1 MLKRTSLRLRLT
13 VLMICL
19 TVLPVATVTWLAANN
34 TRSSVETEIVGADTS
49 RMLWA
54 DQYMNELIEQIDV
67 LFYTLQI
74 DQELMRGLGDID
86 NPDPV
91 VQFKTQEQLRDKLT
105 SAFHANSRK
114 IDDLTLYMQA
124 YRKAFTV
131 NYTTSGLI
139 STLELDGGPWARIA
153 RGPVNMYFKQT
164 PDGTYAYHG
173 INRFED
179 RALIGGIS
187 VRIDREVWQ
196 EVGRI
201 LRSEPDSLVYVLN
214 DEGELLSGSSEAPED
229 AELAALLRGPA
240 PAYADMEFRETGH
253 YFVFS
258 KRIGDGQLAV
268 LKAVPIASVSR
279 SARPTIEAGIWTGA
293 LFAAASALLSVLVS
307 LGVSRPIVRL
317 ARTMRTTPL
326 QGFEAMSVRSKDEI
340 GLLERGYN
348 SLMERIRELI
358 QDEYEREIEVKNAQL
373 LALQAQINPHFLNNT
388 LHMIGGMALKKK
400 APEIYEVTRVIGELL
415 RYAIGSEARTVPIAD
430 ELTHTR
436 NYLFIQE
443 RRFAGRCEIELRSD
457 PEALDG
463 RLPKFTLQ
471 PVVENAFEHGLQ
483 RRPGAWRLDIRI
495 RRVGGRIVLL
505 VRDAGAG
512 MTADELR
519 RVRAELRA
527 GNEQRR
533 GAGRAPAGAAPAAAL
548 GQSRPDGPQP
558 EREPRR
564 GSGIGLRNVDAR
576 LKLQFGPRYGLR
588 VWSEAGSGT
597 LVAIVAPAAS
607 GGGDEYDQLQGADH

>member
-1 MLKRTSLRLRLT
+1 MLKRTSLRMRLT
-13 VLMICL
+13 ILMICL
-19 TVLPVATVTWLAANN
+19 TALPVVTVTWLAANN
-34 TRSSVETEIVGADTS
+34 TRSSVEKEIVGADTS

-54 DQYMNELIEQIDV
+54 DQYMNELIEQIDI

-91 VQFKTQEQLRDKLT
+91 VQYKTQELLRDKLT

-114 IDDLTLYMQA
+114 VDDLTLYMQA

-139 STLELDGGPWARIA
+139 RTFDITANAPWTRISQ
-153 RGPVNMYFKQT
+153 GPVNMYFKQT

-214 DEGELLSGSSEAPED
+214 DEGELLSGSSEPPDD
-229 AELAALLRGPA
+229 ARLAEVLRGPA
-240 PAYADMEFRETGH
+240 PAFAAMEFQRTDR
-253 YFVFS
+253 YFVFQ

-268 LKAVPIASVSR
+268 IKAVPISSVSR

-307 LGVSRPIVRL
+307 LGISRPIVRL
-317 ARTMRTTPL
+317 ARLMRTTPV
-326 QGFEAMSVRSKDEI
+326 QGFESMSVRSRDEI

-348 SLMERIRELI
+348 SMMQRIRQLI
-358 QDEYEREIEVKNAQL
+358 EDEYEREIEVKDAQL

-400 APEIYEVTRVIGELL
+400 APEIYEVTRVIGDLL
-415 RYAIGSEARTVPIAD
+415 RYAIGSEDRTVPIAD

-443 RRFAGRCEIELRSD
+443 RRFAGRCTISLQTD
-457 PEALDG
+457 QNALEG

-471 PVVENAFEHGLQ
+471 PIVENVFEHGLQ
-483 RRPGAWRLDIRI
+483 RKPGSWRLAIRV
-495 RRVGGRIVLL
+495 RRIGGRIVIL
-505 VRDAGAG
+505 VQDEGAG
-512 MTADELR
+512 MQADELLR
-519 RVRAELRA
+519 IRAELRA
-527 GNEQRR
+527 GGARR
-533 GAGRAPAGAAPAAAL
+533 LGEGAGGSGGTGGGVGTASDAASAA
-548 GQSRPDGPQP
+548 
-558 EREPRR
+558 EPKR
-564 GSGIGLRNVDAR
+564 GRGIGLRNVDAR
-576 LKLQFGPRYGLR
+576 LKLQFGTQYGIR
-588 VWSEAGSGT
+588 VWSGAGQGT
-597 LVAIVAPAAS
+597 LVAIVAPAS
-607 GGGDEYDQLQGADH
+607 IEGGYGNGV

>member
-1 MLKRTSLRLRLT
+1 MLKRTSLRMRLT

-19 TVLPVATVTWLAANN
+19 TALPVVTVTWLAAGN
-34 TRSSVETEIVGADTS
+34 TRSSVEKEIVRADTS

-54 DQYMNELIEQIDV
+54 DQYMNELIEQIDI

-74 DQELMRGLGDID
+74 DQELMRGLGNID

-91 VQFKTQEQLRDKLT
+91 VQYQTQELLRDKLT

-114 IDDLTLYMQA
+114 VDDLTLYMQA

-139 STLELDGGPWARIA
+139 RTFDIAANEPWSRIS

-214 DEGELLSGSSEAPED
+214 DEGELLSGSSELPDD
-229 AELAALLRGPA
+229 ARLTELLRGPA
-240 PAYADMEFRETGH
+240 PAFADMEFERTDR
-253 YFVFS
+253 YFVFQ

-268 LKAVPIASVSR
+268 IKAVPLSSVSR

-307 LGVSRPIVRL
+307 LGISRPIVRL
-317 ARTMRTTPL
+317 ARTMRTTPV
-326 QGFEAMSVRSKDEI
+326 QGFESTSVISRDEI

-348 SLMERIRELI
+348 SMMERIRQLI
-358 QDEYEREIEVKNAQL
+358 EDEYEREIEVKDAQL

-400 APEIYEVTRVIGELL
+400 APEIYEVTRVIGDLL
-415 RYAIGSEARTVPIAD
+415 RYAIGSEDRTVPIAD

-443 RRFAGRCEIELRSD
+443 RRFAGRCTIELDAD
-457 PEALDG
+457 PAALEG

-471 PVVENAFEHGLQ
+471 PIVENAFEHGLQ
-483 RRPGAWRLDIRI
+483 RKPGSWRLAIRI
-495 RRVGGRIVLL
+495 RRIGGRIVML
-505 VRDAGAG
+505 VLDEGAG
-512 MTADELR
+512 MQADELSR
-519 RVRAELRA
+519 IRAELRSAGGARRLGASGEGGGAACRACGRAEARTRHRASQRRRAAEAAIRRALRHSRLERSGA
-527 GNEQRR
+527 GN
-533 GAGRAPAGAAPAAAL
+533 
-548 GQSRPDGPQP
+548 
-558 EREPRR
+558 
-564 GSGIGLRNVDAR
+564 
-576 LKLQFGPRYGLR
+576 
-588 VWSEAGSGT
+588 AGSDRR
-597 LVAIVAPAAS
+597 A
-607 GGGDEYDQLQGADH
+607 GG